1 MSEKPRIV
9 IHLGLPKTSTTYLQN
24 GVYLL
29 SSAINYLGKPFLNM
43 AKRHAL
49 QARLQRTQETSVR
62 LPPPFDA
69 FGKYETLLRG
79 PAILDPA
86 NEAIVAIR
94 QQLARAVDRH
104 KLNLLLHEG
113 YLRPTRVNPLG
124 FDRKVALEN
133 LKVMV
138 GDIAEIDILITLHRR
153 APLMNSHTEFFWG
166 EFVEQKFHEIPP
178 AVALAD
184 RDGAAWRI
192 WFEFFDF
199 DRLVEDL
206 HACFGPGHVHVMRY
220 EDFLQNPAT
229 FTDVMARIDPTVNFT
244 YPDRK
249 ILSSVPKRTLVHL
262 TTEAEVAKRARY
274 LAELEACDLD
284 TFY

>member
-1 MSEKPRIV
+1 MTPNHAYRSWRAFHRIIKERQPACYSLTISRFAALLGRVNRDYGSIISVVQTAGGRVTQGWIPTQNSCLEAESMSEKPRIV
-9 IHLGLPKTSTTYLQN
+9 IHLGLPKTGTTYLQN

-43 AKRHAL
+43 ANRHAL
-49 QARLQRTQETSVR
+49 QARLQRTQETCVR

-94 QQLARAVDRH
+94 QQLARAADRH
-104 KLNLLLHEG
+104 KINLLLHEG

-138 GDIAEIDILITLHRR
+138 GDIAEIDILLTLRGR

-166 EFVEQKFHEIPP
+166 
-178 AVALAD
+178 
-184 RDGAAWRI
+184 
-192 WFEFFDF
+192 
-199 DRLVEDL
+199 
-206 HACFGPGHVHVMRY
+206 
-220 EDFLQNPAT
+220 
-229 FTDVMARIDPTVNFT
+229 
-244 YPDRK
+244 
-249 ILSSVPKRTLVHL
+249 
-262 TTEAEVAKRARY
+262 
-274 LAELEACDLD
+274 
-284 TFY
+284 